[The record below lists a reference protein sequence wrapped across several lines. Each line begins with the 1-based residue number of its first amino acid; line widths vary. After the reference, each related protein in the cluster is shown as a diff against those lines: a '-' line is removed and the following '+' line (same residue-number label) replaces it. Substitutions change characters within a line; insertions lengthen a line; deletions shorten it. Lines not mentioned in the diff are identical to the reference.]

1 MTRVV
6 AVANQKGGVGKT
18 TTAVNMAAYLSEAR
32 KKVLLLD
39 LDPQANASSGLGLER
54 VEGSS
59 IYAAL
64 LGESPASDKIRR
76 TVLDR
81 LDIIPSEVD
90 LCGAEIDVA
99 RLDRHLFRLRDALAP
114 LVTEGRYDYILID
127 CPPSLGILTMNAL
140 AAADTL
146 FIPIQ
151 CEYYALEGLSIITH
165 LIRQLRETGT
175 NPALE
180 LEGILMTM
188 FDSRTN
194 LSTQVVNE
202 VKAHFGEAVFE
213 NVIPRSVRLSESPSH
228 GQPIMLYDDN
238 CPGAKAYRQAAREW
252 NRREKQKIAAAKA
265 VREAAASPVPA
276 EAPPAPAPV
285 APSTGVSASGAQEAT
300 STPAP

>member
-1 MTRVV
+1 MTRVI

-32 KKVLLLD
+32 KKVLLVD

-54 VEGSS
+54 IEGAS

-64 LGESPASDKIRR
+64 VGESPAADKIRR

-114 LVTEGRYDYILID
+114 IVAGDRYDYILVD

-180 LEGILMTM
+180 LEGIIMTM

-194 LSTQVVNE
+194 LSQQVVNE
-202 VKAHFGEAVFE
+202 VKAHFGDAVFE
-213 NVIPRSVRLSESPSH
+213 CIIPRSVRLSEAPSY
-228 GQPIMLYDDN
+228 GQPILLYDDN
-238 CPGAKAYRQAAREW
+238 CPGAKAYRLASREW
-252 NRREKQKIAAAKA
+252 IRREKQKLAAAKA
-265 VREAAASPVPA
+265 AAIQP
-276 EAPPAPAPV
+276 EAPAAIEPGVQPEVPPV
-285 APSTGVSASGAQEAT
+285 GEGGAAVRPSV
-300 STPAP
+300 

>member
-1 MTRVV
+1 MTRVI

-32 KKVLLLD
+32 KRVLLVD
-39 LDPQANASSGLGLER
+39 LDPQANASSGLGLQR
-54 VEGSS
+54 IEGGSL
-59 IYAAL
+59 YAAL

-76 TVLDR
+76 TVMDR

-99 RLDRHLFRLRDALAP
+99 RLDRHLFRLREALAP
-114 LVTEGRYDYILID
+114 IVAGGEYDYILVD

-175 NPALE
+175 NPGLE

-194 LSTQVVNE
+194 LSQQVVEE
-202 VKAHFGEAVFE
+202 VKSHFGEAVFE
-213 NVIPRSVRLSESPSH
+213 CIIPRSVRLSESPSH
-228 GQPIMLYDDN
+228 GQPIILYDDN
-238 CPGAKAYRQAAREW
+238 CPGAKAYRQATREW
-252 NRREKQKIAAAKA
+252 IRREKQ
-265 VREAAASPVPA
+265 RAAASRAALTPDTSARAP
-276 EAPPAPAPV
+276 EPTEPPASAPQTAPA
-285 APSTGVSASGAQEAT
+285 
-300 STPAP
+300 

>member
-1 MTRVV
+1 MTRVI

-18 TTAVNMAAYLSEAR
+18 TTAINMAAYLSEAR
-32 KKVLLLD
+32 KKVLLVD

-54 VEGSS
+54 IEGAS
-59 IYAAL
+59 IYEAL
-64 LGESPASDKIRR
+64 VGESPARDKIRR

-99 RLDRHLFRLRDALAP
+99 RLERHLFRFREALAP
-114 LVTEGRYDYILID
+114 IVAEGNYDYIIVD

-151 CEYYALEGLSIITH
+151 CEYYALEGLSIISH
-165 LIRQLRETGT
+165 LLRQIRESGT
-175 NPALE
+175 NPTLE
-180 LEGILMTM
+180 IEGILMTM

-194 LSTQVVNE
+194 LSQQVVSE
-202 VKAHFGEAVFE
+202 VKSHFGDLVYE
-213 NVIPRSVRLSESPSH
+213 NVIPRSVRLSESPSY
-228 GQPIMLYDDN
+228 GQPIILYDDH

-252 NRREKQKIAAAKA
+252 IRREKQKCMATQAAVEAKNQTATPPIPSPEPMNKTDAAIAAGSG
-265 VREAAASPVPA
+265 SPLPA
-276 EAPPAPAPV
+276 
-285 APSTGVSASGAQEAT
+285 
-300 STPAP
+300 

>member
-1 MTRVV
+1 MTRVI

-18 TTAVNMAAYLSEAR
+18 TTAINMAAYLSESR
-32 KKVLLLD
+32 KKVLLVD

-54 VEGSS
+54 IEGGS
-59 IYAAL
+59 IYEAL
-64 LGESPASDKIRR
+64 VGESPARDKIRR

-99 RLDRHLFRLRDALAP
+99 RLDRHLFRFREALAP
-114 LVTEGRYDYILID
+114 IVAEGAYDYILVD

-151 CEYYALEGLSIITH
+151 CEYYALEGLSIISH
-165 LIRQLRETGT
+165 LLRQIRESGT

-180 LEGILMTM
+180 IEGILMTM

-194 LSTQVVNE
+194 LSQQVVDE
-202 VKAHFGEAVFE
+202 VKSHFGDMVYE
-213 NVIPRSVRLSESPSH
+213 NVIPRSVRLSESPSY
-228 GQPIMLYDDN
+228 GQPILLYDDH
-238 CPGAKAYRQAAREW
+238 CLGAKAYRQAAREW
-252 NRREKQKIAAAKA
+252 IRREKQKAAGA
-265 VREAAASPVPA
+265 RAASPT
-276 EAPPAPAPV
+276 APPSESTAPPSAGTEPAAEPAGTAVVESQTPV
-285 APSTGVSASGAQEAT
+285 
-300 STPAP
+300 